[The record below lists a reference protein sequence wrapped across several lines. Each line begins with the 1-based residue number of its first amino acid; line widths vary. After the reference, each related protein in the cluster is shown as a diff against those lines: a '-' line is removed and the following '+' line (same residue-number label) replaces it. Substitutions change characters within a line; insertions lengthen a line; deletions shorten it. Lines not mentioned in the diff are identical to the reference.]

1 GRPVGRLLV
10 GAAGVVGGRPRGP
23 AAVGRDAGRGRGGH
37 RHAARDAAG
46 RDHPAGRAGLH
57 GAGGLRG
64 PRPDRGQ
71 PAGAA
76 PPGPVEGAGP
86 PRGVPGLGGDLGG
99 GAVIQEAIR
108 CLETVEVVTEW
119 MEGALDDAPRAAVE
133 EHLAICPAC
142 IAYVDQL
149 RTTTT
154 LAARLAAS
162 DDPPPPAVK
171 DRLLAAF
178 RASRPA

>member
-1 GRPVGRLLV
+1 M
-10 GAAGVVGGRPRGP
+10 
-23 AAVGRDAGRGRGGH
+23 
-37 RHAARDAAG
+37 
-46 RDHPAGRAGLH
+46 
-57 GAGGLRG
+57 
-64 PRPDRGQ
+64 
-71 PAGAA
+71 
-76 PPGPVEGAGP
+76 
-86 PRGVPGLGGDLGG
+86 
-99 GAVIQEAIR
+99 IQEAVR
-108 CLETVEVVTEW
+108 CLEMVEVVTEW
-119 MEGALDDAPRAAVE
+119 MEGALGDDERAAVE
-133 EHLAICPAC
+133 EHLAICPDC